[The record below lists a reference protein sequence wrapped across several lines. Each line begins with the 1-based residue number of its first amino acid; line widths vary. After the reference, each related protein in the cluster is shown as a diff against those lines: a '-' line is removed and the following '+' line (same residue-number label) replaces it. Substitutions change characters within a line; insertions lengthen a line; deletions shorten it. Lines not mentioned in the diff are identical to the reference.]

1 MMSSSSWVAPRAE
14 RSSSQSDRGVLCLF
28 PIIEKEAVS
37 GMLDIKWIRMHQDQV
52 KEAAQNKG
60 VECPLEE
67 LLELDE
73 KKRLLHQQVDQ
84 LRTERNR
91 ASAQIAQVMTERK
104 MGEAEALKDQ
114 VRGWNRTLTEY
125 QEGLAKLEE
134 RFKELMLTVP
144 NLVSPETPLGA
155 TDQDNV
161 VRKVV
166 GQPTSFEFVPRDH
179 MQIGEE
185 LDLFDFPRGVK
196 VAGSR
201 NYYLKGMGLYLHRA
215 VQQLALDLLSDRGF
229 TVMDVPLMV
238 REETLQNA
246 AFFPAGKDQTYELQ
260 DENKWLVGTSE
271 GPLVSY
277 YAGEM
282 IDLSKG
288 PIQLAAVSNC
298 FRKEA
303 GSAGRDVR
311 GLYRVHQFAKVEQVI
326 LCENDPAIAD
336 QMLDQITRNAEDI
349 LDLLELPYRVVAVC
363 TGDMGAKNYKQYD
376 IETWMPSRNAY
387 GETHSS
393 SSLLDFQ
400 ARRSGL
406 RYRDKNGEL
415 RYCYTLNNTA
425 VASPR
430 ILIPLLENHQQAD
443 GSIYLPAA
451 LRPYMRG
458 LTVIPNK

>member
-1 MMSSSSWVAPRAE
+1 
-14 RSSSQSDRGVLCLF
+14 
-28 PIIEKEAVS
+28 
-37 GMLDIKWIRMHQDQV
+37 MLDIKWIRMHQDQV
-52 KEAAQNKG
+52 KEAAHNKG
-60 VECPLEE
+60 VECPLDE
-67 LLELDE
+67 LLEVDE

-91 ASAQIAQVMTERK
+91 ASAQIAQCMAGQK
-104 MGEAEALKDQ
+104 KGEAEALKDQ

-125 QEGLAKLEE
+125 EAGLAELEE
-134 RFKELMLTVP
+134 RFNELMLTVP
-144 NLVSPETPLGA
+144 NLVSPETPIGV
-155 TDQDNV
+155 TDADNV
-161 VRKVV
+161 VRKLV

-246 AFFPAGKDQTYELQ
+246 GFFPAGKDQTYELQ
-260 DENKWLVGTSE
+260 DEHKWLVGTSE

-277 YAGEM
+277 YADEM

-326 LCENDPAIAD
+326 LCENDPIIAE
-336 QMLDQITRNAEDI
+336 QMLDQITQNAEDI

-376 IETWMPSRNAY
+376 IETWMPSRNSY

-425 VASPR
+425 VATPR

-458 LTVIPNK
+458 LAAIPNK

>member
-1 MMSSSSWVAPRAE
+1 
-14 RSSSQSDRGVLCLF
+14 
-28 PIIEKEAVS
+28 
-37 GMLDIKWIRMHQDQV
+37 MLDIKWIRNNQDQV
-52 KEAAQNKG
+52 REAVVRKG
-60 VECPLEE
+60 LDCPLEE
-67 LLELDE
+67 LLEVEE
-73 KKRLLHQQVDQ
+73 KKRQLQHQIDLL
-84 LRTERNR
+84 RAERNR
-91 ASAQIAQVMTERK
+91 ATARIAAYMAEKNR
-104 MGEAEALKDQ
+104 AEADVLKEQ
-114 VRGWNRTLTEY
+114 VRSWNVS
-125 QEGLAKLEE
+125 LATDEE
-134 RFKELMLTVP
+134 ELANYEDQFKELMLTVP
-144 NLVSPETPLGA
+144 NLLSLDTPDGV

-161 VRKVV
+161 VVKIVRE
-166 GQPTSFEFVPRDH
+166 PAAFAFEPRDH
-179 MQIGEE
+179 LQIGED
-185 LDLFDFPRGVK
+185 LDILDIPRGVK
-196 VAGSR
+196 VAGTR

-215 VQQLALDLLSDRGF
+215 VQQLAIDLLTDRGF

-238 REETLQNA
+238 RQETLVNA

-277 YAGEM
+277 YANE
-282 IDLSKG
+282 IVDLSKG

-326 LCENDPAIAD
+326 VCPNDLEMAD
-336 QMLDQITRNAEDI
+336 RMMEQITRNAEDI
-349 LDLLELPYRVVAVC
+349 LDLLELPYRIVAVC
-363 TGDMGAKNYKQYD
+363 AGDMGAKNYKQYD
-376 IETWMPSRNAY
+376 IETWMPSRGAY

-406 RYRDKNGEL
+406 RYRDQNGEL

-425 VASPR
+425 VATPR
-430 ILIPLLENHQQAD
+430 ILIPLLENHQQED
-443 GSIYLPAA
+443 GSIYIPVA

-458 LTVIPNK
+458 LTSLTAK